1 MITKVTLRLRF
12 LDDNS
17 PTLILKTTVP
27 FSTSTKAFFSSFG
40 NKKNVKT
47 GMRGGG
53 GGVGEGRQIPPLPH
67 PLGSNSHSYVCMW
80 KDTLKQCVLTRDT
93 KRGKS

>member
-53 GGVGEGRQIPPLPH
+53 GVAWVKGDKSPLFPTRWALIAIH
-67 PLGSNSHSYVCMW
+67 MSACG
-80 KDTLKQCVLTRDT
+80 KTL
-93 KRGKS
+93 